1 MGGETAV
8 DGFEPEALAAAGLVM
23 APGDLPYPAMPAP
36 AYRPVV
42 AANWRLDRA
51 FIVAAPGYFTGPR
64 PLDWMNALLVRDG
77 RTWMSLVPGEME
89 SQMPHLAAARGTVVV
104 CGLGMGVMAYAVS
117 ARTAVERLV
126 VVEKDPEVVAMFHEF
141 AGFEAWPQ
149 RAKIE
154 IVEADAREVRVDGV
168 DFLYADIWPCYR
180 MDCMV
185 PDMQAIQGN
194 IKAPRCGYWGQELD
208 MVDRARAKGVAFED
222 FGAAHVCDFIAETGL
237 PLIGLEEPR
246 YPELCRRAA
255 ANPAIGAKR
264 RPVARD

>member
-1 MGGETAV
+1 MDGETAV

-23 APGDLPYPAMPAP
+23 APGDLPYPAMPTP
-36 AYRPVV
+36 AYRPVA

-117 ARTAVERLV
+117 ARRAVERVV
-126 VVEKDPEVVAMFHEF
+126 VVEKDPEVIAMFRQF
-141 AGFEAWPQ
+141 ADFETWPQ
-149 RAKIE
+149 RAKID
-154 IVEADAREVRVDGV
+154 IVEADARQVRVDGV

-194 IKAPRCGYWGQELD
+194 IQAPLCGYWGQELD
-208 MVDRARAKGVAFED
+208 MVDRARAWGVAIKD
-222 FGAAHVCDFIAETGL
+222 FDASHVRDFIAETGL

-246 YPELCRRAA
+246 YPELCRMAA
-255 ANPAIGAKR
+255 VNPAIGARR
-264 RPVARD
+264 RPMAGD